1 MRHAEGGGGGGGGCN
16 ELSRMLFWSKFR
28 GVEKPM
34 VKILVI
40 DDDQAQALLI
50 SSYLSKHG
58 YSVVAAFDPVE
69 GMKQLLANDFQLVI
83 TDLMMPHIDGISFA
97 EKIHAIERMK
107 DLPIIMV
114 TAYPSEELS
123 EKSMRRGI
131 ALVLSKPI
139 NLSKLRDL
147 VGFSTGG

>member
-1 MRHAEGGGGGGGGCN
+1 MDSK
-16 ELSRMLFWSKFR
+16 LSIPLFWAR
-28 GVEKPM
+28 AQEVGKPTAR
-34 VKILVI
+34 ILVV
-40 DDDQAQALLI
+40 DDDRAQALLI
-50 SSYLSKHG
+50 SNYLTKHG
-58 YSVVAAFDPVE
+58 YRVVAAFDPVE

-114 TAYPSEELS
+114 TAYASEELS

-131 ALVLSKPI
+131 ALTLSKPI

-147 VGFSTGG
+147 VGFSTGV